1 MPRRVF
7 FFSFR
12 SLKLKIL
19 HKDFSFKCVLYIGR
33 KVFAL
38 ATFGSVLRIRVG
50 VEGGSG
56 RGRGKAKVYLKTRK
70 IQKPNR
76 LAWLP
81 CHGFWK
87 DIVLQFPVNWHVRLI

>member
-1 MPRRVF
+1 M
-7 FFSFR
+7 
-12 SLKLKIL
+12 

-56 RGRGKAKVYLKTRK
+56 RGRGKAKVYLETRK
-70 IQKPNR
+70 IQKPNIG
-76 LAWLP
+76 LASLP
-81 CHGFWK
+81 WILEGHSSTISC
-87 DIVLQFPVNWHVRLI
+87 